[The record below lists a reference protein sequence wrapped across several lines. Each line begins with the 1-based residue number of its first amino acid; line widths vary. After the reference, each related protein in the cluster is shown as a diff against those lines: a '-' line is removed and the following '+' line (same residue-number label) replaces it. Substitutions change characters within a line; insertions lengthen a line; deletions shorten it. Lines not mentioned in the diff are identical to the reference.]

1 VATKGKTSFALEPM
15 TRGQEQRRRPLKSGA
30 FVESRGSVFRFK
42 QYESQPQH
50 GTSFREKWGVR
61 RDGDVYRAIRR
72 STSDACAAST
82 KNVAPSRS
90 ASRRAHRSAS
100 SWYRSGHIPSRY
112 ICHRRDQ
119 SALHSSGST
128 STIVRIMS
136 PPSSAPQPPL
146 PRRATQGA
154 PVSPRRA
161 QERTDVGSTSVWWRR

>member
-1 VATKGKTSFALEPM
+1 MTTKGKTPFALERS
-15 TRGQEQRRRPLKSGA
+15 RGQEQGRGPLKSGA
-30 FVESRGSVFRFK
+30 FVEGRRSVLDSDNMSPNRNT
-42 QYESQPQH
+42 E
-50 GTSFREKWGVR
+50 TSFREKRGAR
-61 RDGDVYRAIRR
+61 KNGDVYRVIRR
-72 STSDACAAST
+72 SASGACAAST

-161 QERTDVGSTSVWWRR
+161 QERTEVGSTSAWWRR